1 MEEQSNNISNYSV
14 MNDVRY
20 LIFVTPFHLLGLPL
34 HKGSKLGFPKHLSDF
49 LL

>member
-1 MEEQSNNISNYSV
+1 MEEQSNIISNCSV

-20 LIFVTPFHLLGLPL
+20 LIFVIPFNLLGLPH

-49 LL
+49 LI